1 MFRYPILIED
11 ALLGVVKA
19 VLKDVSLNGFSN
31 EQHFYITFRT
41 QHPGVEIPPFLKKEH
56 PETVTIVLQY
66 EFDSLRVSDSHF
78 GVRLRF
84 NQTHHF
90 LHIPFEAIT
99 AFSDPSESFQLSF
112 SHATQQEFKPV
123 ETGAFDLL
131 HERDENKIISLDAF
145 RKKS

>member
-1 MFRYPILIED
+1 MFHYPVLIEN

-19 VLKDVSLNGFSN
+19 VLKDVSLNGLSG

-41 QHPGVEIPPFLKKEH
+41 QHPEVEIPPFLKKEH
-56 PETVTIVLQY
+56 PDTVTIVLQY
-66 EFDSLRVSDSHF
+66 EFDSLRVSDTHF

-112 SHATQQEFKPV
+112 SQALKKEFESV
-123 ETGAFDLL
+123 ETDAFDLL
-131 HERDENKIISLDAF
+131 HETEENKIISLDAF